1 MKISIYTL
9 LTCLI
14 VLSFAFTALPVH
26 AQDMS
31 GDMGCCQFEGDEP
44 GCWFPTEVGPCE
56 NLDGKF
62 LKGDKKCDM
71 DTGYCST
78 YKKDG
83 GNSTESK
90 K

>member
-1 MKISIYTL
+1 MKKFINIFII
-9 LTCLI
+9 CL
-14 VLSFAFTALPVH
+14 VVFSFVFTAIPAL

-31 GDMGCCQFEGDEP
+31 GNTGCCQFEGDEP
-44 GCWFPTEVGPCE
+44 GCWFPTEAGPCE

-62 LKGDKKCDM
+62 LKGDKNCNM
-71 DTGYCST
+71 DTGYCSS

-83 GNSTESK
+83 ESTSESK